1 PQYQH
6 WRSHTLSYKGD
17 DGFRIV
23 ITPYNK
29 IQKTTGKITEKNSRH
44 YLTKHVTVSV

>member
-1 PQYQH
+1 VSGNIGANP
-6 WRSHTLSYKGD
+6 LSYKGD

-29 IQKTTGKITEKNSRH
+29 IQKTTGKITEKKIADI
-44 YLTKHVTVSV
+44 T